1 MSMEIPVTDV
11 KLYCRIDGDEENV
24 LLADLIDAAKSYL
37 AGAGIDD
44 PVADDRRYALAVMAL
59 VLHYYD
65 CRGLTEA
72 PAPSAIPGIRNLIV
86 QLKLEAEA
94 ARVVAEEAASCGS

>member
-1 MSMEIPVTDV
+1 MEIWVPDV
-11 KLYCRIDGDEENV
+11 KRYCRIDGDEEDG
-24 LLADLIDAAKSYL
+24 LLADLIDAAKGYL

-44 PVADDRRYALAVMAL
+44 PATDDRRYALAVMAL

-65 CRGLTEA
+65 YRGLTEA
-72 PAPSAIPGIRNLIV
+72 PAPSAIPGIRNLIN

-94 ARVVAEEAASCGS
+94 SRVMAEEAASCGS